1 VLGVSLHPSRYP
13 KLAGALAGAVERIDR
28 KTGLDSA
35 PALAESLVEQGVP
48 DTAFQ
53 VLVYLGCPALDAL
66 ETVMEAC
73 DSAGADRDLAFDLI
87 AGGLWR

>member
-48 DTAFQ
+48 DTAFE
-53 VLVYLGCPALDAL
+53 VLIHLGTPIPDALD
-66 ETVMEAC
+66 TVLEAC
-73 DSAGADRDLAFDLI
+73 ERSGLDRDFAFDLI
-87 AGGLWR
+87 AGGLWN